1 MLATLVEEPFER
13 PGWVFEEK
21 YDGIRIIARREGS
34 GVGLHTRNLI
44 DRTRDFPA
52 IVSELEALPGG
63 DFTLDGEVVTFDAE
77 GVSRF
82 QMFDSRRAVY
92 AVFDCLERDG
102 VKLVRRPLA
111 ERRRAVEE
119 LLSGRHRHLM
129 VARRLEGG
137 RAAYRLAQR
146 EGWEGIVAKDE
157 ASIYEPGKRSRAWLK
172 VKVVKESEFVIGGYT
187 PPAGSRKH
195 LGALLVGLYERGKLR
210 YTGKV
215 GSGFTVRALA
225 DLHGRLA
232 RIEVPETPFVN
243 APRYRKA
250 VWVEPRLVAQLRFS
264 EWTGDGRLRHPVFLG
279 LRDDKRPEEVTWAA
293 RET

>member
-21 YDGIRIIARREGS
+21 YDGIRIVTRRKGGRVE
-34 GVGLHTRNLI
+34 LHTRNLI
-44 DRTRDFPA
+44 DRTRDFPG
-52 IVSELEALPGG
+52 IVRELEALPGG

-102 VKLVRRPLA
+102 VRLMKRPLG

-119 LLSGRHRHLM
+119 LLAGRHPHLM

-157 ASIYEPGKRSRAWLK
+157 ASVYEPGKRSRAWLK

-225 DLHGRLA
+225 DLHGRLGK
-232 RIEVPETPFVN
+232 IEVPETPFVN
-243 APRYRKA
+243 GPRYRKA
-250 VWVEPRLVAQLRFS
+250 IWVEPRLVAQLRFA
-264 EWTGDGRLRHPVFLG
+264 EWTGDGRLR
-279 LRDDKRPEEVTWAA
+279 
-293 RET
+293 